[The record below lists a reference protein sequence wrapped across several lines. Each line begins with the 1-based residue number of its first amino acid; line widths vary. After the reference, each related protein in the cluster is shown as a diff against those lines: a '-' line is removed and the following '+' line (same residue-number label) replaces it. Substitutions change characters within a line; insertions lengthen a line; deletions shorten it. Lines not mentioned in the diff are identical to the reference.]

1 MSTSP
6 LAVFENN
13 TLLPFASKRFEIAFI
28 ISSVLDSTD
37 KTAQY
42 VGECKR
48 IGVRILP
55 PDINRSEAG
64 FTVEQNHVRV
74 GLLSVRNLGN
84 NLIDRIIS
92 ERRLNGDYKGLHDFC
107 IRMNNCEMNKRALES
122 LVLAGAFDSI
132 DTNRRRYFESVESIL
147 SECSNKS
154 SRKITGQMG
163 LFDEKLKKPVPIMP
177 RKIAVVTSLTGA
189 ALQDILNV
197 LSRRYPICEVV
208 VSPAQVQGEFAH
220 ESICKALE
228 LADNCG
234 ADTIILAR
242 GGGSLED
249 LMPFNTEEVAMAV
262 SACRTPVIT
271 AVGHETDTS
280 VVDYVADLRAPT
292 PSAAAELASPQMS
305 ELMGAVDL
313 MTGKM
318 KTALENSFAQK
329 NERIIDIS
337 GRLKLLSPEKRLENN
352 FSELNRKTEKL
363 DVLVDKKIRLNES
376 RLDRYTAQLSAL
388 SPLNVLERGYSIT
401 AKDNKVVTKGEQ
413 LSVGDVVE
421 ITFSDTKRQA
431 QII

>member
-1 MSTSP
+1 MS
-6 LAVFENN
+6 
-13 TLLPFASKRFEIAFI
+13 
-28 ISSVLDSTD
+28 
-37 KTAQY
+37 
-42 VGECKR
+42 
-48 IGVRILP
+48 
-55 PDINRSEAG
+55 
-64 FTVEQNHVRV
+64 
-74 GLLSVRNLGN
+74 
-84 NLIDRIIS
+84 
-92 ERRLNGDYKGLHDFC
+92 
-107 IRMNNCEMNKRALES
+107 
-122 LVLAGAFDSI
+122 
-132 DTNRRRYFESVESIL
+132 SIL
-147 SECSNKS
+147 SVSQLNKYIHLKIQSDLKLKGIAVKGEISNFTVHYKS
-154 SRKITGQMG
+154 GHAYFTLKDADSAIKAVMFAGNVNKLRFMPENGMSVLVVGNVDVYERDGVYQIIATDMQPAGAGALHKGIEQLKEKLSKMG

-318 KTALENSFAQK
+318 KTALENSFAKK

-421 ITFSDTKRQA
+421 ITFSDIKRQA

>member
-1 MSTSP
+1 MS
-6 LAVFENN
+6 
-13 TLLPFASKRFEIAFI
+13 
-28 ISSVLDSTD
+28 
-37 KTAQY
+37 
-42 VGECKR
+42 
-48 IGVRILP
+48 
-55 PDINRSEAG
+55 
-64 FTVEQNHVRV
+64 
-74 GLLSVRNLGN
+74 
-84 NLIDRIIS
+84 
-92 ERRLNGDYKGLHDFC
+92 
-107 IRMNNCEMNKRALES
+107 
-122 LVLAGAFDSI
+122 
-132 DTNRRRYFESVESIL
+132 SIL
-147 SECSNKS
+147 SVSQLNKYIHLKIQSDLKLKGIAVKGEISNFTVHYKS
-154 SRKITGQMG
+154 GHAYFTLKDADSAIKAVMFAGNVNKLRFMPENGMSVLVVGNVDVYERDGVYQIIATDMQPAGAGALHKGIEQLKEKLSKMG

-318 KTALENSFAQK
+318 KTALENSFAKK

>member
-1 MSTSP
+1 MS
-6 LAVFENN
+6 
-13 TLLPFASKRFEIAFI
+13 
-28 ISSVLDSTD
+28 
-37 KTAQY
+37 
-42 VGECKR
+42 
-48 IGVRILP
+48 
-55 PDINRSEAG
+55 
-64 FTVEQNHVRV
+64 
-74 GLLSVRNLGN
+74 
-84 NLIDRIIS
+84 
-92 ERRLNGDYKGLHDFC
+92 
-107 IRMNNCEMNKRALES
+107 
-122 LVLAGAFDSI
+122 
-132 DTNRRRYFESVESIL
+132 SIL
-147 SECSNKS
+147 SVSQLNKYIHLKIQSDLKLKGIAVKGEISNFTVHYKS
-154 SRKITGQMG
+154 GHAYFTLKDADSAIKAVMFAGNVNKLRFMPENGMSVLVVGNVDVYERDGVYQIIATDMQPAGAGALHKGIEQLKEKLSKMG
-163 LFDEKLKKPVPIMP
+163 LFDEKLKKPVPIIP

-318 KTALENSFAQK
+318 KTALENSFAKK
-329 NERIIDIS
+329 NERIIYIS